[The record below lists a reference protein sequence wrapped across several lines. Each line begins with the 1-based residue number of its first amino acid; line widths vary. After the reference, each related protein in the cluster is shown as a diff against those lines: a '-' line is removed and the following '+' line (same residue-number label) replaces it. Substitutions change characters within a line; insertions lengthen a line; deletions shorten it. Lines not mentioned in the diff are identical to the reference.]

1 MTKRHTETKAYV
13 KTALTTLLTEQS
25 FETLTVS
32 DLTKKAGINRGT
44 FYLHYTDKFDM
55 MNHFKNDTLD
65 DLYRLLN
72 QAEIYTDARQVLNQ
86 TLSYLI
92 EHREFITAL
101 ATISYLKF
109 PQLIKDF
116 CYQFL
121 TTITGFQDIVTN
133 QYHIP
138 YPYALEVY
146 LASIESI
153 ISYWIANGYQET
165 TEEVADIIL
174 KAVTL
179 DN

>member
-72 QAEIYTDARQVLNQ
+72 QAEIYTDTHSTSPQSNLVL
-86 TLSYLI
+86 
-92 EHREFITAL
+92 
-101 ATISYLKF
+101 
-109 PQLIKDF
+109 
-116 CYQFL
+116 
-121 TTITGFQDIVTN
+121 
-133 QYHIP
+133 P
-138 YPYALEVY
+138 YR
-146 LASIESI
+146 
-153 ISYWIANGYQET
+153 T
-165 TEEVADIIL
+165 
-174 KAVTL
+174 
-179 DN
+179 

>member
-1 MTKRHTETKAYV
+1 
-13 KTALTTLLTEQS
+13 
-25 FETLTVS
+25 
-32 DLTKKAGINRGT
+32 
-44 FYLHYTDKFDM
+44 M

-72 QAEIYTDARQVLNQ
+72 QAEIYTDTRQVLNQ

-121 TTITGFQDIVTN
+121 TTITGF
-133 QYHIP
+133 
-138 YPYALEVY
+138 
-146 LASIESI
+146 
-153 ISYWIANGYQET
+153 
-165 TEEVADIIL
+165 
-174 KAVTL
+174 
-179 DN
+179 

>member
-72 QAEIYTDARQVLNQ
+72 QAEIYTDTRQVLNQ

-92 EHREFITAL
+92 EHREFITAS
-101 ATISYLKF
+101 ATHQGFLLPIFDYYYWF
-109 PQLIKDF
+109 PRHCDQS
-116 CYQFL
+116 
-121 TTITGFQDIVTN
+121 
-133 QYHIP
+133 IP
-138 YPYALEVY
+138 YSLSLCFRSLPCQY
-146 LASIESI
+146 
-153 ISYWIANGYQET
+153 
-165 TEEVADIIL
+165 
-174 KAVTL
+174 
-179 DN
+179 